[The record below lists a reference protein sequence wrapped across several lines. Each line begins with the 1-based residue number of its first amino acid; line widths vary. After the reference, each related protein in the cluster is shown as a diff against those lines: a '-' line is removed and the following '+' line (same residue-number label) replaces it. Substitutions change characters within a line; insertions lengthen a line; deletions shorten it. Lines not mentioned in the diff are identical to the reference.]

1 VADLCEG
8 ASARWGVALIG
19 VDHLADKPRLLVV
32 GAGGHGR
39 SVAEAV
45 LMSGDFDLV
54 GFLDD
59 GAFDRGGDVWGL
71 PVLGPA
77 NAFADYAALASHA
90 VVAIGNNSLRQ
101 KLCAHLLAAGFALAR
116 VVHPRAIVSPRAQ
129 LGEGVAVMAGA
140 IVGTEAVLG
149 QGVIVNCGAVVDHHA
164 QVHDFGHLGVN
175 ACMADGSVLGAL
187 AWMQAGVA
195 LGYGVTLPSGVT
207 LAPGET
213 VDSKN
218 NKYKND

>member
-1 VADLCEG
+1 VVNLCEG
-8 ASARWGVALIG
+8 AAPRWGVALKA
-19 VDHLADKPRLLVV
+19 VDVAVTKPRLLIV

-45 LMSGDFDLV
+45 LMSNDFELI

-59 GAFDRGGDVWGL
+59 AAFNSGGGVWGG

-77 NAFADYAALASHA
+77 TGFADYVALASQA
-90 VVAIGNNSLRQ
+90 VVAIGNNTLRQ
-101 KLCAHLLAAGFALAR
+101 KLCGQLHAAGIGLAS
-116 VVHPRAIVSPRAQ
+116 VIHPRAIVSPRAQ
-129 LGEGVAVMAGA
+129 LGEGVTVMAGA

-175 ACMADGSVLGAL
+175 ACMAGGSVLGSL
-187 AWMQAGVA
+187 AWMQAGSA
-195 LGYGVTLPSGVT
+195 IGYGVE
-207 LAPGET
+207 LAAGTVLKPGEAI
-213 VDSKN
+213 
-218 NKYKND
+218 